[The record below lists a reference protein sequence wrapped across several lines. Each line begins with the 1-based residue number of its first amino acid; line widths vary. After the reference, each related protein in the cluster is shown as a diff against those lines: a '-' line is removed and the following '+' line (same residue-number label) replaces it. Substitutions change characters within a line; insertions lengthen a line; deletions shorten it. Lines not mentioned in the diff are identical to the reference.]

1 MSQQAHAIVYLTMKG
16 GVGKTTLA
24 ANVTRAMADLAPR
37 KANGQDTK
45 ILLID
50 ADAQCNLTQI
60 FLTPE
65 EMEASQNSNLYN
77 AFDSFRAI
85 EGPSQ
90 FHSTPYTN
98 RTNGCRIDLIAGSF
112 ETFSFVLATPTRQKQ
127 AEGSFRHFM
136 NKARAEYDLI
146 VFDTNPSATFL
157 TLQALAASDFLVAP
171 ITFDSFSL
179 RGLDLIRRELGK
191 RHEWLTNPRRIRIVP
206 NKIKRAS
213 RDADRARQE
222 DEEQAIVANFPH
234 LEESIMLS
242 RIHESGFL
250 DNRLGK
256 RGLGFVVDQNVLPM
270 HKDSLDGVRSDFESV
285 GRSLWI
291 ALAEAFEH
299 EDENQNVVVAS
310 IRRAFQGIF
319 GGAVARP

>member
-1 MSQQAHAIVYLTMKG
+1 MSTV
-16 GVGKTTLA
+16 
-24 ANVTRAMADLAPR
+24 
-37 KANGQDTK
+37 
-45 ILLID
+45 
-50 ADAQCNLTQI
+50 
-60 FLTPE
+60 
-65 EMEASQNSNLYN
+65 
-77 AFDSFRAI
+77 
-85 EGPSQ
+85 
-90 FHSTPYTN
+90 YTN
-98 RTNGCRIDLIAGSF
+98 KTNGCRIDLVAGSF
-112 ETFSFVLATPTRQKQ
+112 ETFSFILAPPTRQQQ
-127 AEGSFRHFM
+127 AAGSFNQFM
-136 NKARAEYDLI
+136 NKAKSEYDLI
-146 VFDTNPSATFL
+146 IFDTNPSATFL

-191 RHEWLTNPRRIRIVP
+191 KHEWLTNPRRIRIVP
-206 NKIKRAS
+206 NKIRRAS
-213 RDADRARQE
+213 KDSDRARQE
-222 DEEQAIVANFPH
+222 AEEQVIVAKFPH

-270 HKDSLDGVRSDFESV
+270 HKDNMDTVKSDFESV
-285 GRSLWI
+285 GRALWI

-299 EDENQNVVVAS
+299 EDENQNIVVAS